1 MSNGG
6 GTRRGGGAPRFV
18 SASVTR
24 VPRPRGEIDPADL
37 RRIRKAMAGREKA
50 QAELEQAVLDALDHG
65 ASFRVLT
72 EATGI
77 AGTTL
82 QAWKRKH

>member
-1 MSNGG
+1 M
-6 GTRRGGGAPRFV
+6 V
-18 SASVTR
+18 
-24 VPRPRGEIDPADL
+24 
-37 RRIRKAMAGREKA
+37 GREKA
-50 QAELEQAVLDALDHG
+50 QADLEQAVLDALDHG

-72 EATGI
+72 EVTGI